1 LDELTSTLH
10 GQFILVTFVI
20 SVAIWVRTFR
30 KSNSFLDAA
39 QRLCPAR
46 DRVRPFWTPLD
57 SFFLYF
63 AYPMFF
69 AMTYL
74 AMGQVDLIALPKVD
88 GGFLEFQVPSDP
100 VGKSVAA
107 IVSGAIATITILGF
121 LRIRSRDAL
130 SASGW
135 RWFASDI
142 GRGLLW
148 SLLLLP
154 PVLILSFL
162 ISHFVKQYE
171 HDVLNELKWVQ
182 GPAAVGIVLL
192 ATGIVAPL
200 VEEFLFRGLMQGMME
215 YIDSFRRKSPEPQSD
230 PRAEKAVAG
239 SDRKPYRSS
248 ESWRPW
254 GVWPVVASSFLF
266 AMAHV
271 GQGAAPI
278 PLFFLALG
286 LGWLYRQTGSLVAP
300 FVVHCVLNLMTL
312 GVTLLN

>member
-1 LDELTSTLH
+1 LDDLISTPGGL
-10 GQFILVTFVI
+10 ILLGTFAI
-20 SVAIWVRTFR
+20 SVSVWIATLR
-30 KSNSFLDAA
+30 KSSSFLDAV

-74 AMGQVDLIALPKVD
+74 AMGQFGLIALPKAD
-88 GGFLEFQVPSDP
+88 AGFLEFQIPTDP
-100 VGKSVAA
+100 VAKAVVA
-107 IVSGAIATITILGF
+107 IVGGVIATCVILGF
-121 LRIRSRDAL
+121 LRVRNRYAM

-135 RWFASDI
+135 RWFTSDI

-154 PVLILSFL
+154 PVLLLSTVV
-162 ISHFVKQYE
+162 SQYVQYE
-171 HDVLNELKWVQ
+171 HDVLTELKWVQ
-182 GPAAVGIVLL
+182 GPAAVGLVLL
-192 ATGIVAPL
+192 ATGIVAPAT
-200 VEEFLFRGLMQGMME
+200 EEFLFRGLMQGMME
-215 YIDSFRRKSPEPQSD
+215 YIDSFRRKSMGIRIDTAGDD
-230 PRAEKAVAG
+230 PRASPTATAE
-239 SDRKPYRSS
+239 P
-248 ESWRPW
+248 WRPG

-266 AMAHV
+266 AAAHT

-300 FVVHCVLNLMTL
+300 IVVHCVLNLMTL
-312 GVTLLN
+312 TANFLD